1 MTIFISKTLKPK
13 LRIFKV
19 LSLVHWNYTSTFW
32 RTARGRT
39 EVLFD
44 IHVEGLSIQGI
55 HLWPSQFLGSNL
67 RAAWCPPLWWTR
79 HNCTLDL
86 QFAVLGKPVPAFMT
100 DSALQQQVFIIQD
113 AINDQ
118 WFMSYS
124 IYEAHQLRMVFKIL
138 EVSSKLF
145 KLLDKR
151 TSACIVMIV

>member
-1 MTIFISKTLKPK
+1 
-13 LRIFKV
+13 
-19 LSLVHWNYTSTFW
+19 
-32 RTARGRT
+32 
-39 EVLFD
+39 
-44 IHVEGLSIQGI
+44 
-55 HLWPSQFLGSNL
+55 
-67 RAAWCPPLWWTR
+67 
-79 HNCTLDL
+79 
-86 QFAVLGKPVPAFMT
+86 MT